1 MRMMIITI
9 MSRLCRRRWLQ
20 SERSIKKI
28 NGEPARDD
36 RKQNER
42 VVNFSA
48 PLFQGAVPPEK
59 EKAEPDVTENTAA
72 IEKADLDD
80 IDFEKK
86 LEESLKDL

>member
-1 MRMMIITI
+1 M
-9 MSRLCRRRWLQ
+9 
-20 SERSIKKI
+20 
-28 NGEPARDD
+28 
-36 RKQNER
+36 
-42 VVNFSA
+42 NFSA